1 MYLYPGLY
9 ILQCVLPAP
18 FIKKYVK
25 MYSVPGFGNGIVN
38 LWVLLPHRIFFL
50 MSLSDSQVHVL
61 YRFEEQQHI
70 KFEVYDVDTYDSRLE
85 KQDFLGHC
93 ETTLGHVRFLVLV

>member
-1 MYLYPGLY
+1 
-9 ILQCVLPAP
+9 
-18 FIKKYVK
+18 
-25 MYSVPGFGNGIVN
+25 
-38 LWVLLPHRIFFL
+38 

-85 KQDFLGHC
+85 KQDFLGQC